1 MKYLVL
7 LIIFSLI
14 GCNFVKKKNNLN
26 KKKITSELI
35 NIIGNNPDCGIY
47 EIINSESEN
56 PIEWNI
62 KPTTL
67 KIIPKGEGHYLVKA
81 YKIEKTGIYK
91 SAYIN
96 VNTPE
101 RIVDFVIYNLE
112 KPQYSYAYDTM
123 NIEVIPAIAS
133 ECFGSY
139 EVYYSRYN
147 PELSIEILKQGLE
160 ISKEKS
166 VIAEDLGYI
175 LIDEN
180 RHKEALNYFLISE
193 KNGIS
198 SEFIIEEIENI
209 YRTLGNIEKA
219 EYYKLKL
226 EKIKTAGNTVYKKLL
241 N

>member
-1 MKYLVL
+1 LW
-7 LIIFSLI
+7 
-14 GCNFVKKKNNLN
+14 NLRN
-26 KKKITSELI
+26 I
-35 NIIGNNPDCGIY
+35 NY
-47 EIINSESEN
+47 ESEN
-56 PIEWNI
+56 PIEWDI

-101 RIVDFVIYNLE
+101 RIVDFMIYNLE
-112 KPQYSYAYDTM
+112 KPQYSYAYDSLNT
-123 NIEVIPAIAS
+123 EVIPAIAS
-133 ECFGSY
+133 DCFGSY

-147 PELSIEILKQGLE
+147 PELSIEILKKGLE

-166 VIAEDLGYI
+166 VITEDLGNI

-193 KNGIS
+193 KNRSS

-209 YRTLGNIEKA
+209 YRTLRNIEKA

-226 EKIKTAGNTVYKKLL
+226 EKIKTADNKV
-241 N
+241 

>member
-1 MKYLVL
+1 MKYLIL
-7 LIIFSLI
+7 LIIFGLI
-14 GCNFVKKKNNLN
+14 GCNFKKKKDNLN
-26 KKKITSELI
+26 KEKPTSELI
-35 NIIGNNPDCGIY
+35 DIIGNNSDCGIY
-47 EIINSESEN
+47 EILNSESEN
-56 PIEWNI
+56 PIEWTI

-67 KIIPKGEGHYLVKA
+67 QIIPKGEGHYLVKA
-81 YKIEKTGIYK
+81 YRIEKTGIYN

-96 VNTPE
+96 VSTPE

-112 KPQYSYAYDTM
+112 KPKFSYAYGSID
-123 NIEVIPAIAS
+123 IEVIPAIAS
-133 ECFGSY
+133 DCFGSY

-147 PELSIEILKQGLE
+147 PELSVKVLKEGLE
-160 ISKEKS
+160 KSKEKN

-175 LIDEN
+175 LSDEN

-193 KNGIS
+193 KNGAS

-226 EKIKTAGNTVYKKLL
+226 EKIKTAGNTV
-241 N
+241 

>member
-1 MKYLVL
+1 MKYLIL
-7 LIIFSLI
+7 LIIFGLI
-14 GCNFVKKKNNLN
+14 GCDFEKKKDNLN
-26 KKKITSELI
+26 KEKPTSELI
-35 NIIGNNPDCGIY
+35 DIIRNNPNCGIY
-47 EIINSESEN
+47 EILNSESEN
-56 PIEWNI
+56 PIEWTI

-67 KIIPKGEGHYLVKA
+67 QIIPKGEGHYLVKA
-81 YKIEKTGIYK
+81 YRIEKTGIYN

-96 VNTPE
+96 VSTPE

-112 KPQYSYAYDTM
+112 KPQYSDAYGSID
-123 NIEVIPAIAS
+123 IEVIPAIAS
-133 ECFGSY
+133 DCFGSY

-147 PELSIEILKQGLE
+147 PELSVKVLKEGLE
-160 ISKEKS
+160 KSKEKN

-175 LIDEN
+175 LSDEN

-193 KNGIS
+193 KNGAS

-226 EKIKTAGNTVYKKLL
+226 EKIKTAGNTV
-241 N
+241 

>member
-1 MKYLVL
+1 M
-7 LIIFSLI
+7 S
-14 GCNFVKKKNNLN
+14 KKKLN
-26 KKKITSELI
+26 SELI
-35 NIIGNNPDCGIY
+35 NIIENNPDCGIY
-47 EIINSESEN
+47 KIINSESEN

-62 KPTTL
+62 EPTTL

-101 RIVDFVIYNLE
+101 RIVDFVIFNLE
-112 KPQYSYAYDTM
+112 KPEYSYAYDSM
-123 NIEVIPAIAS
+123 NIEVIPAVAS
-133 ECFGSY
+133 DCYGSY
-139 EVYYSRYN
+139 ETYYSRYN
-147 PELSIEILKQGLE
+147 TELSIKVLKQGLE

-198 SEFIIEEIENI
+198 SEFIIEEIESI
-209 YRTLGNIEKA
+209 YRVLGNIEKA

-226 EKIKTAGNTVYKKLL
+226 GKIKTAGNTVY

>member
-1 MKYLVL
+1 M
-7 LIIFSLI
+7 
-14 GCNFVKKKNNLN
+14 N
-26 KKKITSELI
+26 KKKLTSVLI
-35 NIIGNNPDCGIY
+35 NIIGKDPDCGIY

-56 PIEWNI
+56 PLEWNI

-91 SAYIN
+91 SAYIS

-112 KPQYSYAYDTM
+112 KLQYSYAYDSIH
-123 NIEVIPAIAS
+123 IEVIPAIAS
-133 ECFGSY
+133 DCFGPY

-147 PELSIEILKQGLE
+147 PELSIEILKQGLA

-175 LIDEN
+175 LIEES

-209 YRTLGNIEKA
+209 YRILGNIEKA

-226 EKIKTAGNTVYKKLL
+226 KKLKTEAV
-241 N
+241 

>member
-1 MKYLVL
+1 MKYLIL
-7 LIIFSLI
+7 LIIFGLI
-14 GCNFVKKKNNLN
+14 GCNFKKKKDNLN
-26 KKKITSELI
+26 KEKPTSELI
-35 NIIGNNPDCGIY
+35 DIIGNNSDCGIY
-47 EIINSESEN
+47 EILNSESEN
-56 PIEWNI
+56 PIEWTI

-67 KIIPKGEGHYLVKA
+67 QIIPKGEGHYLVKA
-81 YKIEKTGIYK
+81 YRIEKTGIYN

-96 VNTPE
+96 VSTPE

-112 KPQYSYAYDTM
+112 KPQYSDAYGSID
-123 NIEVIPAIAS
+123 IEVIPAIAS
-133 ECFGSY
+133 DCFGSY

-147 PELSIEILKQGLE
+147 PELSVKVLKEGLE
-160 ISKEKS
+160 KSKEKN

-175 LIDEN
+175 LSDEN

-193 KNGIS
+193 KNGAS

-226 EKIKTAGNTVYKKLL
+226 EKIKTAGNTV
-241 N
+241 